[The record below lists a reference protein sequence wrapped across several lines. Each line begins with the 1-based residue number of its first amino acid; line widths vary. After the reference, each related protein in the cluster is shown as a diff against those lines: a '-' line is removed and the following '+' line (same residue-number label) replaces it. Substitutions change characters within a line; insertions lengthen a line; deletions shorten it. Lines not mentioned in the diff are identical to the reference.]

1 MSGLRTVRLTG
12 SKLSVANS
20 FKNAKGEEPKL
31 NEASVASQVRS
42 ERRQRGEPLVTVL
55 RQDLS
60 TPGDTWAVS
69 VFRRGKD
76 AFEVRAYQPATGCE
90 VYCTLAF
97 CEVQGRKRV
106 RNSQLQRLISRS
118 FSTRF
123 G

>member
-1 MSGLRTVRLTG
+1 M
-12 SKLSVANS
+12 
-20 FKNAKGEEPKL
+20 
-31 NEASVASQVRS
+31 
-42 ERRQRGEPLVTVL
+42 VTVV
-55 RQDLS
+55 REDLS
-60 TPGDTWAVS
+60 TPGDPWAVS
-69 VFRRGKD
+69 VWHRRVDGY
-76 AFEVRAYQPATGCE
+76 EVRAYQPATGCE